1 VPEIERRAAQ
11 LKTEL
16 QELAALRREIEGQR
30 RELESTAAELAKQRQ
45 DLERLMARKA
55 ELRAQAAER
64 SKAARTEAERLAEEA
79 SDMRELMARLDA
91 QAEARAQARAAE
103 RVPVPGTKPD
113 LSVRGDSARG
123 EGDEAGARETR
134 SARLAPSDGGRN
146 GASAQQ
152 RAAVTK
158 PADIRPFPDSRASLT
173 LPARGRLVTRYG
185 DRVERAGGS
194 VRAQGVELATRA
206 GAQVVAPYD
215 GQVVYAG
222 PFRSYGRILIIEHGG
237 RYHSLLAGLD
247 RIDAV
252 VGQWVLAGE
261 PVGLM
266 DSSGAADPKLYVELR
281 RGGQPVNPLPWLAQT
296 GDKVRG

>member
-1 VPEIERRAAQ
+1 

-30 RELESTAAELAKQRQ
+30 RQLEDTAADLAQERQ
-45 DLERLMARKA
+45 ALERLMARKA
-55 ELRAQAAER
+55 ELRQQAARR
-64 SKAARTEAERLAEEA
+64 SQAARTEAERLAEEA

-91 QAEARAQARAAE
+91 QAKARERARTAE

-113 LSVRGDSARG
+113 LDPRGD
-123 EGDEAGARETR
+123 GDGNADAGARETR
-134 SARLAPSDGGRN
+134 SARVAPSDGAASE
-146 GASAQQ
+146 GAGGSAQQ
-152 RAAVTK
+152 RAALTK
-158 PADIRPFPDSRASLT
+158 PADIRAFPDSRSSLT

-266 DSSGAADPKLYVELR
+266 DSSGAADPKLYLELR
-281 RGGQPVNPLPWLAQT
+281 RGGQPINPLPWLAQT